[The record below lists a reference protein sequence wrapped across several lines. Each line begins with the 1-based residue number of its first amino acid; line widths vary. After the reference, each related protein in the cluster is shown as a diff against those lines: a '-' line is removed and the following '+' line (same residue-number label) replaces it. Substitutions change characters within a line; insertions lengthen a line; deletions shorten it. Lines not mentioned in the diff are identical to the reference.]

1 MPHTLYLIAAVAVSA
16 AVTWG
21 LRALP
26 FTALA
31 PLRASAA
38 VGYLSARMPLG
49 VMVILLAYTVRSLPV
64 ARPAEALP
72 GILALAATAGLH
84 LWRRNAVISILGG
97 TAVHVALSAALLAR

>member
-1 MPHTLYLIAAVAVSA
+1 MPHAPYLIAAVAVSA

-21 LRALP
+21 LRALS

-49 VMVILLAYTVRSLPV
+49 VMVFLLAYTLRGLPLADPVR
-64 ARPAEALP
+64 ALP

-84 LWRRNAVISILGG
+84 LWRRNAVLSILGG
-97 TAVHVALSAALLAR
+97 TAVHVALAATLPAH